1 MKGLPPARGFT
12 FVETAV
18 VVAIA
23 GIMLAVGLPSMSNW
37 LLNRKAAAA
46 ATFYQDALTLARNTA
61 IAHNAHTRLVLT
73 PNADN
78 GKLDWQVDLCIQNGT
93 ARCDAD
99 NTTWSTL
106 TTAAGDPD
114 APADPFKSVGASAV
128 GMPKNADLNLAV
140 IDPADATSVYFT
152 PLGWVDTSVATPNVK
167 GFDLSPGTG
176 RSGAFSKIGVRLT
189 LAGIAVVCNPAITA
203 AGDVRGC
210 PP

>member
-1 MKGLPPARGFT
+1 MPPARGFT

-37 LLNRKAAAA
+37 LLTRKAGAA
-46 ATFYQDALTLARNTA
+46 ATFYQDAFALARNTA
-61 IAHNAHTRLVLT
+61 ILHNAHTRLVLT
-73 PNADN
+73 PNAAN
-78 GKLDWQVDLCIQNGT
+78 GKLDWQVDLCIPNG
-93 ARCDAD
+93 AKCDAD

-106 TTAAGDPD
+106 TTVAGDP
-114 APADPFKSVGASAV
+114 ANPTDPFKSVGRSAV
-128 GMPKNADLNLAV
+128 GMPGAADLSLAV
-140 IDPADATSVYFT
+140 ITPTDATSVYFT
-152 PLGWVDTSVATPNVK
+152 PLGWVDTSVATPILK
-167 GFDLSPGTG
+167 GFDLAPGTG
-176 RSGAFSKIGVRLT
+176 RSGAFAKIGVRLT